1 MGYIFT
7 CDVIIGVC
15 INYFRFYNIKKGDIM
30 SFEIRDNEGSL
41 FNASEK
47 KKTDKHP
54 DYTGMC
60 NVGGKKMN
68 ISAWLNTSKN
78 SGKQYLRLKFDEY
91 KPKTEAT
98 MEYTTTSSDSAEVP
112 F

>member
-1 MGYIFT
+1 
-7 CDVIIGVC
+7 
-15 INYFRFYNIKKGDIM
+15 M

-68 ISAWLNTSKN
+68 ISAWLNTSKA
-78 SGKQYLRLKFDEY
+78 GKQYLRLKFDEF
-91 KPKTEAT
+91 KPKTEEVS
-98 MEYTTTSSDSAEVP
+98 EYTTTSTDEANIP

>member
-1 MGYIFT
+1 
-7 CDVIIGVC
+7 
-15 INYFRFYNIKKGDIM
+15 M

-68 ISAWLNTSKN
+68 ISAWLNTSKG
-78 SGKQYLRLKFDEY
+78 GKQYLRLKFDEF
-91 KPKTEAT
+91 KPKTDET
-98 MEYTTTSSDSAEVP
+98 REYSTTSTTDAEVP